1 MQNRISIFILIIVIQ
16 IVLSIKGGFSQSYT
30 NFTLE
35 QCIDQAWSNN
45 LQLQQ
50 QKLSVDLAEQNLL
63 QSQAS
68 RFPNLNASA
77 SHAYNFGRTVDPFT
91 NDFATETVQSNNFS
105 LSSGLNLFSG
115 FQVHNTVKQNRLD
128 LEAGKLDLEASYN
141 DIALMVASAY
151 LQILFNLELLE
162 NAVNQ
167 AEITRLQV
175 ERTTKLVDAGTLP
188 RGSLFTI
195 QAQLASEELQV
206 VNAENQLDLAY
217 LNLKQLLFL
226 PDEAEFSITVP
237 ELEMNVEEDA
247 SNSPMQVYNVAVQ
260 EQPQIR
266 SAELRIYSAEKGL
279 AVARGSISPSLSMRG
294 SIGTGYSGASV
305 EITDVIMADPEV
317 IGLTASGEQVFGP
330 TFEYQS
336 RIKPF
341 NDQLSDNLN
350 RSVGFF
356 LSIPVF
362 NNYQVK
368 SNISRSRI
376 NLENAK
382 LQNQIVREQLFQTIQ
397 QAHADAT
404 AALKRYTATEKNVM
418 ALQESFRYTEQRFN
432 VGMVNS
438 LEYNDAKNRLSTAES
453 ELLQSKYEF
462 IFRVKILDFYMGE
475 PLSF

>member
-1 MQNRISIFILIIVIQ
+1 MRNRIFIIILTIVIQ
-16 IVLSIKGGFSQSYT
+16 NVLFIKKGSAQSYT

-50 QKLSVDLAEQNLL
+50 QKLSVGLAEENLL
-63 QSQAS
+63 QSKAS
-68 RFPNLNASA
+68 MFPNLNANA
-77 SHAYNFGRTVDPFT
+77 SHSYNFGRTVDPFT

-115 FQVHNTVKQNRLD
+115 FQVQNTVRQNRLE
-128 LEAGKLDLEASYN
+128 LEAGKLDLETSYN

-151 LQILFNLELLE
+151 LQILFNLELVE
-162 NAVNQ
+162 NAANQ
-167 AEITRLQV
+167 ADITRLQV

-195 QAQLASEELQV
+195 QAQLASEELQL

-226 PDEAEFSITVP
+226 PEEAEFTIAVP
-237 ELEMNVEEDA
+237 DLEMNVAEE
-247 SNSPMQVYNVAVQ
+247 SPYSPMQVYGVAVQ
-260 EQPQIR
+260 QQPQIA
-266 SAELRIYSAEKGL
+266 SAELRIQSAEKGL
-279 AVARGSISPSLSMRG
+279 AVSRGSRSPSLSMRG

-305 EITDVIMADPEV
+305 EITDVTLAGTEL
-317 IGLTASGEQVFGP
+317 IGLTASEEEVFGP
-330 TFEYQS
+330 TFEFQS

-362 NNYQVK
+362 NNFQVK

-404 AALKRYTATEKNVM
+404 AALKRYTATEKNVT

-438 LEYNDAKNRLSTAES
+438 LEYNDAKNRLTAAES

-475 PLSF
+475 SLSF

>member
-1 MQNRISIFILIIVIQ
+1 MQNRIFIVILIIVIQ
-16 IVLSIKGGFSQSYT
+16 SVLSIRGGFAQSYAD
-30 NFTLE
+30 FTLE

-77 SHAYNFGRTVDPFT
+77 SHSYNFGRTVDPFT

-115 FQVHNTVKQNRLD
+115 FQVHNTVKQNRTD

-141 DIALMVASAY
+141 DVALLVASAY

-195 QAQLASEELQV
+195 QAQLATEELQV

-226 PDEAEFSITVP
+226 PEDAEFSIAVP
-237 ELEMNVEEDA
+237 ELEMNVDEDT

-279 AVARGSISPSLSMRG
+279 AVAKGSISPSLSMRG
-294 SIGTGYSGASV
+294 SIGTGYSGASL

-350 RSVGFF
+350 RSLGFF

-362 NNYQVK
+362 NNFQVK
-368 SNISRSRI
+368 TNISRSRI

-462 IFRVKILDFYMGE
+462 IFRAKILDFYMGE